1 MSTFTYR
8 AKKGPAE
15 LLEGQVEAGNRDE
28 AVRRIS
34 DLGLVPV
41 MVQEVKPG
49 TRPAQGADIPKPLPK
64 PASPTPKTIKPPGV
78 PQKARKTGGGSF
90 FSRRRI
96 KSRFITLFTR
106 QLASL
111 FRAQVP
117 ILRALTLLGE
127 RCQNQGLGA
136 LIATVRENV
145 KDGKA
150 LSVSLQQFHEHFPP
164 FYISMI
170 RSGELSGKLDE
181 ILERL
186 ASFREKEE
194 EFRMKIK
201 GALAYPV
208 FLLAVGILSIIVLMT
223 VVMPRLMVLFKDMEA
238 TLPAPTRALIRVSE
252 FLSTAWPVFL
262 VIGIVCVLIGSS
274 PKGKVYLK
282 GLTDRVRL
290 RIPIVGTLTVNA
302 EMERFCR
309 TLGLLLKSGLAIVQ
323 AADATVSTLD
333 NEVLRKELQGIGS
346 DMAGGTTLSG
356 ALAKVRSFPP
366 FLRDMIA
373 VGEEGGRL
381 EEILEETA
389 NSYALEVEQA
399 TKVMTSLIEPILIL
413 LLGLVVG
420 FLVAAM
426 LLPIFELGLGVE

>member
-8 AKKGPAE
+8 AKKGPTE
-15 LLEGQVEAGNRDE
+15 LLEGEIEAGSRDE

-41 MVQEVKPG
+41 LIQEAKAGAAKP
-49 TRPAQGADIPKPLPK
+49 AAAPKPVPSFQKPAPPK
-64 PASPTPKTIKPPGV
+64 PARSPGKAPKEKKV
-78 PQKARKTGGGSF
+78 SF
-90 FSRRRI
+90 FPGRGI
-96 KSRFITLFTR
+96 KSKEITFFTR

-117 ILRALTLLGE
+117 ILRALTLLE
-127 RCQNQGLGA
+127 QRCLNPRLKK
-136 LIATVRENV
+136 LIATLREDV
-145 KDGKA
+145 KDGKP
-150 LSVSLQQFHEHFPP
+150 LSASLQKFPAYFPP
-164 FYISMI
+164 FFISMI

-181 ILERL
+181 ILNRL
-186 ASFREKEE
+186 AAFREKEE

-201 GALAYPV
+201 GAMAYPM
-208 FLLAVGILSIIVLMT
+208 FLLGVGVLSIFVLMT
-223 VVMPRLMVLFKDMEA
+223 VVMPRLMTLFKDMEA
-238 TLPAPTRALIRVSE
+238 TLPAPTRMLIRVSGFMSHTWPF
-252 FLSTAWPVFL
+252 FLGVGALVVF
-262 VIGIVCVLIGSS
+262 IIRT
-274 PKGKVYLK
+274 PKGRARFKSVMDQVKL
-282 GLTDRVRL
+282 RL
-290 RIPIVGTLTVNA
+290 PIVGPLTVNA

-309 TLGLLLKSGLAIVQ
+309 TTGLLLHSGLSIVQ
-323 AADATVSTLD
+323 AVDSTVATLD
-333 NEVLRKELQGIGS
+333 NEVLQKELGS
-346 DMAGGTTLSG
+346 LGSEMMGGMTLSG
-356 ALAKVRSFPP
+356 ALAKVKRFPP

-399 TKVMTSLIEPILIL
+399 TKVMTSLMEPILIL
-413 LLGLVVG
+413 SLGLVVG